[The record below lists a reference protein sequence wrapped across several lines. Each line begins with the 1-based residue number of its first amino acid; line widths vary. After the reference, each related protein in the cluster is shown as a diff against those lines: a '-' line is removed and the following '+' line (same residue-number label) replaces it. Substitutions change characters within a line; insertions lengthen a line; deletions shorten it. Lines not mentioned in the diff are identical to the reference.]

1 MWVSPGTGE
10 IVENQL
16 LWGLVKDKVH
26 FWQVCSSRPILSQK
40 SVAPTS
46 SQHSYEMGCCYVLAR
61 DLFTS
66 SSASL
71 PNNWFSETHLHFE
84 VAFLWSPPLSCNIK
98 CLSLGTLAVN
108 TVVHVHVVL
117 LLFVCTLTI
126 LAKQQANPWKVGAT
140 CFSFFIPVIQCSIW
154 HMADIHLVFLDT
166 APKEV
171 WLFFP
176 VANEETVLWVPESGL
191 KFRPGWFQNPCSFYY
206 AMPFLNETMLN

>member
-1 MWVSPGTGE
+1 MLLCPCPWPFHLLFSKSTE
-10 IVENQL
+10 QL
-16 LWGLVKDKVH
+16 IFRDPSTLWGG
-26 FWQVCSSRPILSQK
+26 LS
-40 SVAPTS
+40 
-46 SQHSYEMGCCYVLAR
+46 LI
-61 DLFTS
+61 
-66 SSASL
+66 
-71 PNNWFSETHLHFE
+71 
-84 VAFLWSPPLSCNIK
+84 PLSCNIK